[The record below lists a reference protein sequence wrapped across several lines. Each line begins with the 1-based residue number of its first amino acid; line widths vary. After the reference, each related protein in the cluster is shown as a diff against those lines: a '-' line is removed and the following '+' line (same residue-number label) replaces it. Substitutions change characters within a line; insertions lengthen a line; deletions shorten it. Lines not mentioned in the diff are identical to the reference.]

1 MRKWLQKKELIFIK
15 SLESKLNVTEYS
27 ELRNI
32 INKYE
37 QLARNKDWEA
47 KHANDRYKSLSER
60 NEDNY
65 NKIQEEKEQNYVDY
79 SEKQLI
85 DRICEFTSRIWQVHP
100 FCEGNTRIT
109 AIFIQKYLISIGFK
123 VNNELFKNNSKYRWI
138 LLWSR

>member
-1 MRKWLQKKELIFIK
+1 MENKEIELTDEELLFIK

-47 KHANDRYKSLSER
+47 KHANDRYQSLSER

-65 NKIQEEKEQNYVDY
+65 NKIQEEKEQKEKWENYYKEVCNKYAKLEIELDLAKAKIEILEG
-79 SEKQLI
+79 EK
-85 DRICEFTSRIWQVHP
+85 
-100 FCEGNTRIT
+100 
-109 AIFIQKYLISIGFK
+109 K
-123 VNNELFKNNSKYRWI
+123 
-138 LLWSR
+138 